1 MALGA
6 SPAGAHDPSAWG
18 GLFRSRDGGA
28 TWLAVNAGSFVG
40 GAIGVAV
47 NPASPDHLLLTTD
60 SGVLASKNG
69 GRDWNVEA
77 PDALIGAAFAVTY
90 DADGSRALLSGASAI
105 FRSDGDRWRIIA
117 APSGAAP
124 ARALVRG
131 AAPGRVYLAGWSSLY
146 TSDDWGTSW
155 IDVSEGLPGG
165 PVDAVLVDR
174 GPPASV

>member
-1 MALGA
+1 QPFGGSGSAWSLTETTTALRIVSPRAGIPASCRLVASVLPLCMALGA

-90 DADGSRALLSGASAI
+90 DADGSRALLS
-105 FRSDGDRWRIIA
+105 
-117 APSGAAP
+117 
-124 ARALVRG
+124 
-131 AAPGRVYLAGWSSLY
+131 
-146 TSDDWGTSW
+146 
-155 IDVSEGLPGG
+155 
-165 PVDAVLVDR
+165 
-174 GPPASV
+174 